1 MNHPTDN
8 SPCSKLLN
16 MKNKILIFAI
26 AVLFLASCSQKM
38 RLAQRF
44 VERSEGAKVAL
55 YVPNT
60 LIKTNLRND
69 SIPAE
74 MDTLSNEEKIT
85 FLEKQIKVIDKIDD
99 AKFIDILYFSMSK
112 ELRAYGLDVEYW
124 PNDSLSADSTRWIVD
139 IPKIEVTEFVENQ
152 RVAAAYYNTVAHV
165 TVPVDVINV
174 ATWFNLSDG
183 TTADTVFAEH
193 DYCNDFDGYF
203 DVDAGGRVYARIFSD
218 SIDLDGFYRFG
229 TMLGKLYA
237 GYCFDYLMNGYIDN
251 NVSEID
257 SISKYRFDPY
267 EKYFYK
273 TSGDRLIPM
282 K

>member
-1 MNHPTDN
+1 
-8 SPCSKLLN
+8 

-74 MDTLSNEEKIT
+74 MDTLSNEEKIA

-99 AKFIDILYFSMSK
+99 AKFIDILYFSMEK
-112 ELRAYGLDVEYW
+112 ELRVYGLDVEYW
-124 PNDSLSADSTRWIVD
+124 DTDSLPADTTRWIID
-139 IPKIEVTEFVENQ
+139 IPKIEVTEFVDYQ
-152 RVAAAYYNTVAHV
+152 RGATRFYDEIVYA
-165 TVPVDVINV
+165 TVPVDVVNV
-174 ATWFNLSDG
+174 ATWFNLGDAY
-183 TTADTVFAEH
+183 TTETAFVEQN
-193 DYCNDFDGYF
+193 YSSDFDGYF
-203 DVDAGGRVYARIFSD
+203 DVDANGKLYARIFAD
-218 SIDLDGFYRFG
+218 SIDLDGFYRFAN
-229 TMLGKLYA
+229 MLGKLFA
-237 GYCFDYLMNGYIDN
+237 GYCFDYLMNGYIDL
-251 NVSEID
+251 NVAPETTD
-257 SISKYRFDPY
+257 TVNRFRYDPY
-267 EKYFYK
+267 ERYFFK
-273 TSGDRLIPM
+273 TESDRLVPL